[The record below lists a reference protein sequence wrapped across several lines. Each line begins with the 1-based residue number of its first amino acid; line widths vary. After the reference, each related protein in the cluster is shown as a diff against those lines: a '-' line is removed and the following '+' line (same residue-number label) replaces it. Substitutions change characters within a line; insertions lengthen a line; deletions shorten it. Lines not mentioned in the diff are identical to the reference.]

1 MKILCC
7 DVTNDW
13 KSTIISKKQ
22 TLWNSTLQN
31 MIFTMLIWKLI
42 HFSFQSILKII
53 TVLNLKLLSLSS
65 RITTRWIHIQN
76 SHFHSELHL
85 QLHYRG
91 KPSLC
96 RMRNQLNSLTI
107 MSMKHLKIAIKKTM
121 NVLALV
127 INILHDQNATI
138 SIQLYDLWMSTRTLK
153 FERKLMLFLSQIHE
167 WQQQSN

>member
-65 RITTRWIHIQN
+65 RITTGWICVQN
-76 SHFHSELHL
+76 SHFYFKLHL
-85 QLHYRG
+85 QLYYKNKFSFH
-91 KPSLC
+91 K
-96 RMRNQLNSLTI
+96 MRNQSTNSLILTW
-107 MSMKHLKIAIKKTM
+107 MKHLKTAIKKTI
-121 NVLALV
+121 NILVLV
-127 INILHDQNATI
+127 INIFCNQNVII
-138 SIQLYDLWMSTRTLK
+138 SIWLYDLQILMKTFK
-153 FERKLMLFLSQIHE
+153 FKRKLMFFLLQIHE
-167 WQQQSN
+167 WQ